1 MIVVGNLAKDLLIW
15 TGGLAISVVKSTFGA
30 FFDLGNIAGNVIGEL
45 VADTIENFLDSIKS
59 NSSYAKA
66 IEGFK
71 DAIEENENFGAKIE
85 RILADLTG
93 AGSVEECF
101 PSGRGFKARK
111 ERKRFQRALQGKLQ
125 TIALL
130 ASRNGID
137 GALGELSKTYCGLGK
152 EEKKI
157 FRDVFDNVYH
167 QAVSLLTQ
175 DMSAADKRMVAVL
188 GFMINMNA
196 DMTRSFVR
204 QYPQGIITLSEGK
217 ARFTHYACA
226 QCGSGSEA
234 LIDLDDGYICT
245 ACGQRTKVCIAEAR
259 IKDVKLPQEI
269 VAKINFITEQVMEV
283 RNDTSWL
290 TKNEKAK
297 KENEQKIIDALKKAL
312 SLERPSY
319 EQLEQA
325 ARAIMTFDNDNVY
338 AAFAN
343 YVCNGSAK
351 YYRDE
356 FLNKLK
362 ECKETISDET
372 LEWMLDVIGKFILDS
387 ASYVKV
393 SQELFGSISSKYPK
407 RSTIKTTIET
417 EQQKLDAGYYN
428 ANTKRDLFVVYAEAY
443 DESGDKTETYNE
455 NRQQIKGL
463 VQALEKCGVT
473 CFVSFLNTK
482 WQRSEAYTTK
492 LDVAESHCQGALVLY
507 SDYLVTRSGTESINE
522 INNMKDKGLCSVRL
536 QYKMPGTHHELSYY
550 ANRLDDNKVQINVRA
565 INDFFNDPHVSAEP
579 GYIDYSDVNQAA
591 QKIKERYEA
600 LKNKPRKTLGV
611 MFCTTCGQP
620 HDYTFRTK
628 CENSNC
634 PTNKPSGPRFDLDGD
649 FTKVIT
655 TIVGKRRNDFV
666 LELLKKLGVPV
677 NKNDDVSSI
686 PVVQQLMRNSINET
700 VENRTAALNVK
711 IQTLEETLQKQKAQ
725 QITDAQKKTGITARP
740 VTTAS
745 ESNVYSPEWVKDKT
759 FIGQVP
765 ETIAKLIFK
774 SCDAWKVGT
783 VQVFPQYLRD
793 QVAEISKVEGAD
805 GFLYNG
811 VMLRRLRKKAGAG
824 DPKAIYL
831 LAKRYV
837 GLYKRLRRKSD
848 KLNNTTEVAAKAEH
862 LSAAAKAAA
871 KARHLLAAAAVLH
884 NYMPTIERYSK
895 DYIYDYQEKAEL
907 LSYVAVSGNAELL
920 PKAMQIGDRWTCSL
934 PVGKSREVHSGN
946 LALVGDYY
954 AILSQSNDDKW
965 AAMYYACSS
974 YAARYYSI
982 DAYDGLADCYSEG
995 KGAKQNKKR
1004 AIKYRLAAFLN
1015 LNPRIWLLY
1024 AITICVSALCMWMIY
1039 VNYFSPKVLP
1049 LQYASTLVWLCV
1061 LPIAWILFLVN
1072 LVHYVSLFR
1081 DSFFIS
1087 NTVCSWIIW
1096 MLIIISAAPLTGQ
1109 FRGVS
1114 FVDAPYV
1121 FYTDTYVTD
1130 DPDSWWV
1137 ELYGDYENETELVFP
1152 SEVGDRNI
1160 RAINDNA
1167 CAGMTS
1173 LESIVIPVEI
1183 DDIGDNAFNGCVAL
1197 EYVYYGGTTEEWARM
1212 RIEPGNEAINN
1223 AEVYFYSEE
1232 EPPLVEDGS
1241 AYDGNYWHWVDG
1253 RAAVWTPTASVTS

>member
-85 RILADLTG
+85 RILAELTD
-93 AGSVEECF
+93 AESVEECF

-111 ERKRFQRALQGKLQ
+111 ERKRFQRALQGKFQ

-137 GALGELSKTYCGLGK
+137 GALGKLSKTYCGLDKK
-152 EEKKI
+152 EKSL

-167 QAVSLLTQ
+167 QTVSLLTQ

-196 DMTRSFVR
+196 EMTRSFAS

-234 LIDLDDGYICT
+234 LIDLDDGYICI

-297 KENEQKIIDALKKAL
+297 KENEQKIIDELKNAL

-325 ARAIMTFDNDNVY
+325 ARAIKIFDNDNIY

-351 YYRDE
+351 YYRNE

-407 RSTIKTTIET
+407 RSTIKATIET

-443 DESGDKTETYNE
+443 DESGDKTEIYNE

-463 VQALEKCGVT
+463 VQALEKCGVE

-492 LDVAESHCQGALVLY
+492 LNVAESHCQGALVLY

-522 INNMKDKGLCSVRL
+522 INNMKDQGLCSVRL

-655 TIVGKRRNDFV
+655 TIVGRRRNDFV

-686 PVVQQLMRNSINET
+686 PVVQQLMRNSIDET
-700 VENRTAALNVK
+700 VENRTAELNVK

-725 QITDAQKKTGITARP
+725 QIIDAQKKTEITARP

-765 ETIAKLIFK
+765 ETIAQLLFK
-774 SCDAWKVGT
+774 SGTAWTGGT

-793 QVAEISKVEGAD
+793 QVAEISNVEGAD

-811 VMLRRLRKKAGAG
+811 IMLRRLRKKAGAG
-824 DPKAIYL
+824 DPRAMYL
-831 LAKRYV
+831 LAKRYNR
-837 GLYKRLRRKSD
+837 LEKRLRRKSG
-848 KLNNTTEVAAKAEH
+848 KINNTTEVAAKAEH
-862 LSAAAKAAA
+862 FSAVAKAASKA
-871 KARHLLAAAAVLH
+871 KRLLATAAVLH
-884 NYMPTIERYSK
+884 NYMPAIERYSK

-907 LSYVAVSGNAELL
+907 LSYAAVSGNVELL
-920 PKAMQIGDRWTCSL
+920 PKVTRIGDKWTFSL
-934 PVGKSREVHSGN
+934 PQVDKRQVNCDAMHSLGVEYCLHAPSDSAMFAFGVGAHAYAAACGYAYSKW
-946 LALVGDYY
+946 ALSSFYNEGKVVSKNKKAGLKLSVSARLDKIGFISSLI
-954 AILSQSNDDKW
+954 AILS
-965 AAMYYACSS
+965 AC
-974 YAARYYSI
+974 
-982 DAYDGLADCYSEG
+982 
-995 KGAKQNKKR
+995 GAFVLY
-1004 AIKYRLAAFLN
+1004 IFL
-1015 LNPRIWLLY
+1015 PVR
-1024 AITICVSALCMWMIY
+1024 VM
-1039 VNYFSPKVLP
+1039 P
-1049 LQYASTLVWLCV
+1049 LQYTSSA
-1061 LPIAWILFLVN
+1061 ILF
-1072 LVHYVSLFR
+1072 S
-1081 DSFFIS
+1081 
-1087 NTVCSWIIW
+1087 
-1096 MLIIISAAPLTGQ
+1096 LIIISLVMLAISLVRWIYVLIKKKAVFSWVVILL
-1109 FRGVS
+1109 GVLALFS
-1114 FVDAPYV
+1114 IEFDSIMLSTTSWQNAPYV
-1121 FYTDTYVTD
+1121 FYTNTYTTG

-1152 SEVGDRNI
+1152 SKVGDCNI
-1160 RAINDNA
+1160 RVVNDNA
-1167 CAGMTS
+1167 CAGMTT

-1183 DDIGDNAFNGCVAL
+1183 EGIADNAFNGCISL
-1197 EYVYYGGTTEEWARM
+1197 EYVYYGGTAEEWARM
-1212 RIEPGNEAINN
+1212 IIEPGNDELLDAT
-1223 AEVYFYSEE
+1223 VYFYSEE

-1253 RAAVWTPTASVTS
+1253 RAAVWTPTAYVTS

>member
-85 RILADLTG
+85 RILAELTD
-93 AGSVEECF
+93 AESVEECF

-111 ERKRFQRALQGKLQ
+111 ERKRFQRALQGKFQ

-137 GALGELSKTYCGLGK
+137 GALGELSKTYCGLDKK
-152 EEKKI
+152 EKSL

-167 QAVSLLTQ
+167 QTVSLLTQ

-196 DMTRSFVR
+196 EMTRSFAS

-234 LIDLDDGYICT
+234 LIELDDGYICI
-245 ACGQRTKVCIAEAR
+245 ACGQRTKVTDVRTAE
-259 IKDVKLPQEI
+259 ISLPRDIVEKINNIEKTVNLTHEGVDQLLDN
-269 VAKINFITEQVMEV
+269 VAKRKT
-283 RNDTSWL
+283 
-290 TKNEKAK
+290 NEEEIK
-297 KENEQKIIDALKKAL
+297 KKLIDALSFDRPDYA
-312 SLERPSY
+312 SLVN
-319 EQLEQA
+319 
-325 ARAIMTFDNDNVY
+325 RANEVHAFDSDNVY
-338 AAFAN
+338 AALAYFVN
-343 YVCNGSAK
+343 SPSSPQCK
-351 YYRDE
+351 RD
-356 FLNKLK
+356 FLKAIENADV
-362 ECKETISDET
+362 SDET
-372 LEWMLDVIGKFILDS
+372 VDWMIKVVTRFIGDYETYSDVSGAL
-387 ASYVKV
+387 VKK
-393 SQELFGSISSKYPK
+393 ISDPVLKAENEK
-407 RSTIKTTIET
+407 DIDDEKK
-417 EQQKLDAGYYN
+417 KLRDGYYEAHTN
-428 ANTKRDLFVVYAEAY
+428 RDLFVIYAEACSDRYKNPEVY
-443 DESGDKTETYNE
+443 DA
-455 NRQQIKGL
+455 NREGIKKL
-463 VQALEKCGVT
+463 VAALESQGIT

-482 WQRSEAYTTK
+482 WQRNELYKTK
-492 LDVAESHCQGALVLY
+492 LKIAENHCKGALVLF
-507 SDYLVTRSGTESINE
+507 SDYLATRSNLESIKEMDN
-522 INNMKDKGLCSVRL
+522 IMRNKYCPVRL
-536 QYKMPGTHHELSYY
+536 QYKMPGTKYTV
-550 ANRLDDNKVQINVRA
+550 AQNKVTAGKIDEFFEDENAVTSQEYIYSENPATAATDIIVRYQSLREKHA
-565 INDFFNDPHVSAEP
+565 GKQRGEKSSHAGQKESSNAPQGTPQSKPEEVAEP
-579 GYIDYSDVNQAA
+579 VAGA
-591 QKIKERYEA
+591 
-600 LKNKPRKTLGV
+600 T
-611 MFCTTCGQP
+611 
-620 HDYTFRTK
+620 
-628 CENSNC
+628 
-634 PTNKPSGPRFDLDGD
+634 
-649 FTKVIT
+649 
-655 TIVGKRRNDFV
+655 
-666 LELLKKLGVPV
+666 
-677 NKNDDVSSI
+677 
-686 PVVQQLMRNSINET
+686 ET
-700 VENRTAALNVK
+700 
-711 IQTLEETLQKQKAQ
+711 
-725 QITDAQKKTGITARP
+725 
-740 VTTAS
+740 
-745 ESNVYSPEWVKDKT
+745 YSPEWVKDKT
-759 FIGQVP
+759 LIGQVP
-765 ETIAKLIFK
+765 ETIAKLIFKLIFK

-783 VQVFPQYLRD
+783 VQAFPQYLRD

-824 DPKAIYL
+824 DPRAIYL
-831 LAKRYV
+831 LAKRYT
-837 GLYKRLRRKSD
+837 GLYKRLRRKSN
-848 KLNNTTEVAAKAEH
+848 KLDNTTEVAAKAEH
-862 LSAAAKAAA
+862 FSAVAKVAAKAN
-871 KARHLLAAAAVLH
+871 RLLAAAAVLH
-884 NYMPTIERYSK
+884 NYMPAIERYSK

-934 PVGKSREVHSGN
+934 PVGKSREVYSGN
-946 LALVGDYY
+946 LVLAGDCYDN
-954 AILSQSNDDKW
+954 LSQSSDDKW
-965 AAMYYACSS
+965 AAMSYACYS
-974 YAARYYSI
+974 YAARYYNI
-982 DAYDGLADCYSEG
+982 DAYDGLDDCYSKG
-995 KGAKQNKKR
+995 KGTKQNKKR

-1072 LVHYVSLFR
+1072 LVHYMSLFR

-1096 MLIIISAAPLTGQ
+1096 MLIIISVAPLTGQ
-1109 FRGVS
+1109 LRGVS

-1121 FYTDTYVTD
+1121 FYTNIYTIQ
-1130 DPDSWWV
+1130 DSDLWWV

-1152 SEVGDRNI
+1152 SKVGDCNI
-1160 RAINDNA
+1160 RVVNDNA

-1183 DDIGDNAFNGCVAL
+1183 EGIGDNAFNGCISL
-1197 EYVYYGGTTEEWARM
+1197 EYVYYGGTAEEWARM
-1212 RIEPGNEAINN
+1212 IIEPGNDELLDAT
-1223 AEVYFYSEE
+1223 VYFYSEE

-1253 RAAVWTPTASVTS
+1253 RAAVWTPTASATS

>member
-85 RILADLTG
+85 RILAELTD
-93 AGSVEECF
+93 AESVEECF

-111 ERKRFQRALQGKLQ
+111 ERKRFQRALQGKFQ

-137 GALGELSKTYCGLGK
+137 GALGKLSKTYCGLGK

-167 QAVSLLTQ
+167 QTVSLLTQ

-196 DMTRSFVR
+196 EMTRSFAS

-234 LIDLDDGYICT
+234 LIELDDGYICT

-428 ANTKRDLFVVYAEAY
+428 ASTKRDLFVVYAEAY
-443 DESGDKTETYNE
+443 DESGDKTEIYNE

-482 WQRSEAYTTK
+482 WQRSEAYTAK
-492 LDVAESHCQGALVLY
+492 LDAAESHCQGALVLY

-655 TIVGKRRNDFV
+655 TIVGRRRNDFV

-700 VENRTAALNVK
+700 VENRTAELNVK

-725 QITDAQKKTGITARP
+725 QITDAQKKTEITARP
-740 VTTAS
+740 IVTTAS

-774 SCDAWKVGT
+774 SCDVWKVGT

-824 DPKAIYL
+824 DPRAMYL

-837 GLYKRLRRKSD
+837 GLYKRLRRKSN
-848 KLNNTTEVAAKAEH
+848 KLNNTTEVAAKA
-862 LSAAAKAAA
+862 K
-871 KARHLLAAAAVLH
+871 RLLAAAAVLH
-884 NYMPTIERYSK
+884 NYMPAIERYSK

-907 LSYVAVSGNAELL
+907 LLYAAVSGNAELL

-934 PVGKSREVHSGN
+934 PVGKSREVHSGKLV
-946 LALVGDYY
+946 LAGDYY
-954 AILSQSNDDKW
+954 GNLSQSSDDKW
-965 AAMYYACSS
+965 AAMSYACYS

-982 DAYDGLADCYSEG
+982 DAYDGLADRYSKG
-995 KGAKQNKKR
+995 KGTKQNKKR
-1004 AIKYRLAAFLN
+1004 AAKFRLAAFLN
-1015 LNPRIWLLY
+1015 LTPRVWLLY
-1024 AITICVSALCMWMIY
+1024 AITICVSALCIWAVFYI
-1039 VNYFSPKVLP
+1039 NESPTSILP
-1049 LQYASTLVWLCV
+1049 LQYAPTWALFCV
-1061 LPIAWILFLVN
+1061 LPTAWILLLVHFVN
-1072 LVHYVSLFR
+1072 LYTPLFTGEIYIR
-1081 DSFFIS
+1081 VYNRICSF
-1087 NTVCSWIIW
+1087 IIL
-1096 MLIIISAAPLTGQ
+1096 MSVGLSAGYLTGLCSNY
-1109 FRGVS
+1109 S

-1121 FYTDTYVTD
+1121 FYTDTYVTN

-1160 RAINDNA
+1160 RKINDNA

-1183 DDIGDNAFNGCVAL
+1183 DGIGDNAFNGCVAL
-1197 EYVYYGGTTEEWARM
+1197 EYVYYGGTAEEWARM
-1212 RIEPGNEAINN
+1212 IIEPGNEAINN

>member
-85 RILADLTG
+85 RILAELTD
-93 AGSVEECF
+93 AESVEECF

-111 ERKRFQRALQGKLQ
+111 ERKRFQRALQGKFQ

-137 GALGELSKTYCGLGK
+137 GALGELSKTYCGLDKK
-152 EEKKI
+152 EKSL

-167 QAVSLLTQ
+167 QTVSLLTQ

-196 DMTRSFVR
+196 EMTRSFAS

-234 LIDLDDGYICT
+234 LIDLDDGYICI
-245 ACGQRTKVCIAEAR
+245 ACGQRTKITDVRTAE
-259 IKDVKLPQEI
+259 ISLPRDI
-269 VAKINFITEQVMEV
+269 VEKINNIEKTV
-283 RNDTSWL
+283 NL
-290 TKNEKAK
+290 THEGVDRLLDNAEKGKTNEEK
-297 KENEQKIIDALKKAL
+297 KKRQLIDALSFDRPDYD
-312 SLERPSY
+312 SLVT
-319 EQLEQA
+319 
-325 ARAIMTFDNDNVY
+325 RANDVRSFDPDNVY
-338 AAFAN
+338 AALAYFVN
-343 YVCNGSAK
+343 NPSSPQCK
-351 YYRDE
+351 ID
-356 FLNKLK
+356 FLEAIENSDV
-362 ECKETISDET
+362 SDET
-372 LEWMLDVIGKFILDS
+372 ADWMIKVVTRFISDYETYSVVSGAL
-387 ASYVKV
+387 VKK
-393 SQELFGSISSKYPK
+393 ISDPVLKAK
-407 RSTIKTTIET
+407 NENDINDEKK
-417 EQQKLDAGYYN
+417 KLKDGYYE
-428 ANTKRDLFVVYAEAY
+428 AHTDRDLFVIYAEAY
-443 DESGDKTETYNE
+443 SDRYKNPEVYDANRES
-455 NRQQIKGL
+455 IKKL
-463 VQALEKCGVT
+463 VTALESQGIT

-482 WQRSEAYTTK
+482 WQRNELYKGK
-492 LDVAESHCQGALVLY
+492 LDIAESNCMGALVLF
-507 SDYLVTRSGTESINE
+507 SDYFATRSNLESIKEMEN
-522 INNMKDKGLCSVRL
+522 IMHYKYCPVRL
-536 QYKMPGTHHELSYY
+536 QYKMPGTKYTVAQEKVTADKIDKFFGEENAVASQEYIDSAADPATAATYIIERYLRLRESYTEKQP
-550 ANRLDDNKVQINVRA
+550 RKKSSRA
-565 INDFFNDPHVSAEP
+565 GQKESSNATQRMSQSKPEEVAEP
-579 GYIDYSDVNQAA
+579 VAGA
-591 QKIKERYEA
+591 
-600 LKNKPRKTLGV
+600 T
-611 MFCTTCGQP
+611 
-620 HDYTFRTK
+620 
-628 CENSNC
+628 
-634 PTNKPSGPRFDLDGD
+634 
-649 FTKVIT
+649 
-655 TIVGKRRNDFV
+655 
-666 LELLKKLGVPV
+666 
-677 NKNDDVSSI
+677 
-686 PVVQQLMRNSINET
+686 ET
-700 VENRTAALNVK
+700 
-711 IQTLEETLQKQKAQ
+711 
-725 QITDAQKKTGITARP
+725 
-740 VTTAS
+740 
-745 ESNVYSPEWVKDKT
+745 YSPEWVKDKT

-774 SCDAWKVGT
+774 SGTAWTGGT

-793 QVAEISKVEGAD
+793 QVAEISNVDGAD

-811 VMLRRLRKKAGAG
+811 IMLRRLRKKAGAG
-824 DPKAIYL
+824 DPRAMYL

-848 KLNNTTEVAAKAEH
+848 KINNAIDAVSKAEH
-862 LSAAAKAAA
+862 FSAVAKAAA
-871 KARHLLAAAAVLH
+871 KAKRLLAAAAVLH
-884 NYMPTIERYSK
+884 NYMPAIERYSK

-907 LSYVAVSGNAELL
+907 LSYAAVSGNAELL

-974 YAARYYSI
+974 YAARYYNI
-982 DAYDGLADCYSEG
+982 DAYDGLDDCYSTG
-995 KGAKQNKKR
+995 KGTKQNKKR
-1004 AIKYRLAAFLN
+1004 AVKYRLAAFLN

-1039 VNYFSPKVLP
+1039 VNYFSPRVIP
-1049 LQYASTLVWLCV
+1049 LQYAPTLASLCV
-1061 LPIAWILFLVN
+1061 LPIAWILFLLN
-1072 LVHYVSLFR
+1072 LVNHISLARHFE
-1081 DSFFIS
+1081 IS
-1087 NTVCSWIIW
+1087 RTVCSWIIM
-1096 MLIIISAAPLTGQ
+1096 MLVGISVALPTGQ
-1109 FRGVS
+1109 FRGFS

-1121 FYTDTYVTD
+1121 FYTDTYVTN

-1152 SEVGDRNI
+1152 SKVGDCNI
-1160 RAINDNA
+1160 RVVNDNA

-1183 DDIGDNAFNGCVAL
+1183 EGIGDNAFNGCISL
-1197 EYVYYGGTTEEWARM
+1197 EYVYYGGTAEEWARM
-1212 RIEPGNEAINN
+1212 IIEPGNDELLDAT
-1223 AEVYFYSEE
+1223 VYFYSEE

-1253 RAAVWTPTASVTS
+1253 RAAVWTPTASATS